1 MFVVI
6 TAVSKKDIRWLQC
19 EPALYDKMTVNGF
32 EMFSWKL
39 RITFKIKFVLL
50 VKINI
55 YFCFWVLDSCIWF
68 FLKDHILNFIPR
80 CQISTF
86 EQCQE
91 WLKRLNTAVR
101 PPSRLED
108 LFAFAFHAWCME
120 VYAGEKEQH
129 GELCRP
135 GTLLIARLS
144 LQKLTQTCFL
154 LIGHLCCH
162 CRWTC
167 DLMVQEWGGADGL
180 WHSKCLED
188 IWYQQQV
195 QVDAAFFQDTAPVL
209 ISELQLEDGFH
220 PLLSLANST
229 SQYVLN
235 SGWLCYCTPWVLNPG
250 QIRGWP
256 RIRCLQTET
265 FVEPSQ
271 SFGVPS
277 PCLTLLFV
285 PFCTARLCPS
295 YPQQLLVPAWITD
308 KELENVA
315 AFRSWK
321 RFPAVVY
328 RFVFISSAAIKSRH
342 LACLSLER

>member
-1 MFVVI
+1 MSGLHLW
-6 TAVSKKDIRWLQC
+6 AVPGMVETSEHSSEASVSLGRPLCLCLPCLVHGGVRRRERAAWRAVQTRYPFNCSLVFT
-19 EPALYDKMTVNGF
+19 ETYPNLY
-32 EMFSWKL
+32 
-39 RITFKIKFVLL
+39 
-50 VKINI
+50 
-55 YFCFWVLDSCIWF
+55 
-68 FLKDHILNFIPR
+68 
-80 CQISTF
+80 
-86 EQCQE
+86 
-91 WLKRLNTAVR
+91 
-101 PPSRLED
+101 
-108 LFAFAFHAWCME
+108 FA
-120 VYAGEKEQH
+120 
-129 GELCRP
+129 
-135 GTLLIARLS
+135 
-144 LQKLTQTCFL
+144 

-162 CRWTC
+162 CRWTR
-167 DLMVQEWGGADGL
+167 DLMVQEWGGEDGL
-180 WHSKCLED
+180 WHPKCLED
-188 IWYQQQV
+188 IWHQQQV
-195 QVDAAFFQDTAPVL
+195 QVDGAFFQDTASVL
-209 ISELQLEDGFH
+209 ISELQLEDGSH

-250 QIRGWP
+250 QIRGRP

-328 RFVFISSAAIKSRH
+328 RFVFISSAAIQSRH